1 MSKSL
6 EALQNIV
13 KFFVK
18 KLEDEPTNLEDFET
32 NYSQV
37 EQDLEILDIIK
48 QKQIGI
54 TLRTV
59 SCKAYEDNMHFLYE
73 IEIKNIINE
82 EDANK
87 IREWLEDGI
96 K

>member
-1 MSKSL
+1 MSESL

-37 EQDLEILDIIK
+37 EKSLEVLEIIK
-48 QKQIGI
+48 DKLVVANLIGNGKI
-54 TLRTV
+54 YHTISIPKEINKLTENQ
-59 SCKAYEDNMHFLYE
+59 YEKIKEWVDNE
-73 IEIKNIINE
+73 SK
-82 EDANK
+82 
-87 IREWLEDGI
+87 
-96 K
+96 

>member
-1 MSKSL
+1 MSESL

-37 EQDLEILDIIK
+37 EKNLELLEILKKLIL
-48 QKQIGI
+48 GVG
-54 TLRTV
+54 T
-59 SCKAYEDNMHFLYE
+59 
-73 IEIKNIINE
+73 E
-82 EDANK
+82 EDLAFARK
-87 IREWLEDGI
+87 HFEMEVKQAFEKSHEGCITIQLPRVE